1 MDRLVVC
8 FLVGGRIPVDRF
20 GPEGFANLHEGA
32 GPADHTGAVVGWD
45 TMTEQQVPG
54 NFDII

>member
-1 MDRLVVC
+1 MVC

-20 GPEGFANLHEGA
+20 GPEGFANLHEGT